1 MMLPSDTIP
10 PVQLL
15 LGTAMWGWTVSRPT
29 CFDLLDTFYAAG
41 FRQVDAAVNYPINK
55 NPDDFRAAE
64 HILLEWINTHGIR
77 DLKITM
83 KLGSLNNLRS
93 PEHNLSKSFLLL
105 NLDDYRYRLG
115 SNWDTLMVHWDN
127 SDAPDAIAETLEAL
141 AISRNAGLRIG
152 LSGIR
157 HPDLYARLNAQVEFN
172 FDFHIQ
178 IKHNFLQSD
187 YARYSDFHGSRRF
200 SAYGI
205 HAGGIKPDA
214 SAYRPDSSLAA
225 RGGNV
230 QALTPEVEQWRQLIE
245 KQPRP
250 LGFHEA
256 AMMFAAG
263 HPDIESIVVGP
274 SSQAQLL
281 DTINVWKNLDYAA
294 SRALYSDHATSRQNR
309 Q

>member
-1 MMLPSDTIP
+1 MMIPSDKK

-15 LGTAMWGWTVSRPT
+15 LGTALWGWTVSRPT
-29 CFDLLDTFYAAG
+29 CFELLDTFYAAG
-41 FRQVDAAVNYPINK
+41 LRQIDAAVNYPINK
-55 NPDDFRAAE
+55 NPADFRAAE
-64 HILLEWINTHGIR
+64 HILLEWINSHGVR

-115 SNWDTLMVHWDN
+115 SHWDTLMIHWDN
-127 SDAPDAIAETLEAL
+127 RNDLHAIAETMEAL
-141 AISRNAGLRIG
+141 AIAREAGLRIG

-157 HPDLYARLNAQVEFN
+157 YPELYAQLNTQSGFN

-187 YARYSDFHGSRRF
+187 HARYPDFHGRRRF
-200 SAYGI
+200 AAYGI
-205 HAGGIKPDA
+205 HAGGLKPNAAD
-214 SAYRPDSSLAA
+214 YRADSSLKA
-225 RGGNV
+225 RGGDL
-230 QALTPEVEQWRQLIE
+230 QSLAPEVERWIHWIE
-245 KQPRP
+245 KQPRK

-256 AMMFAAG
+256 ALMFAAA
-263 HPDIESIVVGP
+263 HPDVESIIIGP
-274 SSQAQLL
+274 SSTAQLL
-281 DTINVWKNLDYAA
+281 DTIEVWKNLDDAECQ
-294 SRALYSDHATSRQNR
+294 ALYSGRPTSLPNR